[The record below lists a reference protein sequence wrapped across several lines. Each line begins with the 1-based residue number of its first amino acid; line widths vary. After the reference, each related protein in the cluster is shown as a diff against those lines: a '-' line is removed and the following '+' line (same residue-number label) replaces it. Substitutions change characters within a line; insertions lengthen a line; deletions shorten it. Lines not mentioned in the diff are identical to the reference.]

1 MIVETIWQLRGNYC
15 IVRCQRRRVNLSWVK
30 MILSSLSLFL
40 CTHRQ
45 QVPERNQK
53 KKKKMKWRAERS
65 ASSHRFHCAI
75 LWPPSSC
82 LLFIIHTHPHT
93 FGCPERNSQQSL
105 TSGAQKWGMGVGG
118 GGVDGSEGR
127 KEKWLWNVGLMSP
140 HNAFEWELCH
150 LSSIIYVPFQRS
162 HISSIISN
170 TELQCHR
177 TVSQSGVIFDFN
189 IKCGTIWLTLRE
201 KAKRS
206 RSPWLLELLSSWERE
221 GKGRNR
227 VEMVPCV
234 LQLRQPASHHISILT
249 LPTVSGRKAPV
260 LSLDMLSVFSLCR
273 VDNMRAWRMNVK
285 VVTVILVL
293 KIDVVWCWWVKCQ
306 FSECSVHLVA
316 MWCSGFEMSVERG
329 WKNVS

>member
-105 TSGAQKWGMGVGG
+105 TSGAQKWGVGVGG
-118 GGVDGSEGR
+118 WGGWWVRGTKREVIVKCWTDVSSQC
-127 KEKWLWNVGLMSP
+127 LWMSAMP
-140 HNAFEWELCH
+140 SLLNYLCS
-150 LSSIIYVPFQRS
+150 LSKVSYFFHYIQ
-162 HISSIISN
+162 
-170 TELQCHR
+170 HR
-177 TVSQSGVIFDFN
+177 T
-189 IKCGTIWLTLRE
+189 
-201 KAKRS
+201 
-206 RSPWLLELLSSWERE
+206 
-221 GKGRNR
+221 
-227 VEMVPCV
+227 
-234 LQLRQPASHHISILT
+234 
-249 LPTVSGRKAPV
+249 TVSPNC
-260 LSLDMLSVFSLCR
+260 FSIRCNFWL
-273 VDNMRAWRMNVK
+273 
-285 VVTVILVL
+285 
-293 KIDVVWCWWVKCQ
+293 
-306 FSECSVHLVA
+306 
-316 MWCSGFEMSVERG
+316 
-329 WKNVS
+329 